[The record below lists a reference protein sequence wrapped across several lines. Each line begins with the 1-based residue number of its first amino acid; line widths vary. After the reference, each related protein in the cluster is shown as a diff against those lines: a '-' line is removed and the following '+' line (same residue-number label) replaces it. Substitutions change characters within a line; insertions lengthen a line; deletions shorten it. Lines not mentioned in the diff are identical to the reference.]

1 MRVLALKVFTTVF
14 FLSTFFVVGA
24 TSPAHAQFDNL
35 GSAIGSEIP
44 DFTLQD
50 SEGNDVSY
58 DVLKGDKGLVMAF
71 VRSAEWCPYC
81 QLQLQDIGKHE
92 DALNE
97 LGYNLVSVS
106 YDSVAQL
113 GTFDVKYDI
122 PYVMVS
128 DPESELIK
136 AFGILNETVEPE
148 SRAYGIPHPAIF
160 VIHHPGI
167 IAPKYYEEDYKERPD
182 MNDIITAIKKDATAA
197 H

>member
-1 MRVLALKVFTTVF
+1 MRIFALNVFATAL
-14 FLSTFFVVGA
+14 FLSALFILGT
-24 TSPAHAQFDNL
+24 AHSAYAQFDDL
-35 GSAIGSEIP
+35 GPAIGSQIP

-50 SEGNDVSY
+50 SDGNDVSY

-128 DPESELIK
+128 DPDSELIK

-160 VIHHPGI
+160 VIHNPGI
-167 IAPKYYEEDYKERPD
+167 IAHKYYEEDYKERPD
-182 MNDIITAIKKDATAA
+182 MNDIIADIKKDAAA
-197 H
+197 AQ